1 MELILQ
7 RAENEKEVPVV
18 PFPLDVCVNTAVHG
32 ECPAYF
38 QEETYSERVSYRIVF
53 GKLE

>member
-1 MELILQ
+1 MESILQ
-7 RAENEKEVPVV
+7 RAENEKEVLVV
-18 PFPLDVCVNTAVHG
+18 PFRLDVYVNTAVHG
-32 ECPAYF
+32 ECSVYF

>member
-1 MELILQ
+1 MESVLQ
-7 RAENEKEVPVV
+7 RAENEKEVSVV
-18 PFPLDVCVNTAVHG
+18 PFHLDVCVNIAVHG

-53 GKLE
+53 GKIE